1 MYGIS
6 ETVVASLC
14 NSIQNFGKLKKKN
27 QHVILKYRMYHEL
40 N

>member
-14 NSIQNFGKLKKKN
+14 NSIQNFEKLEKN
-27 QHVILKYRMYHEL
+27 QHVILKYLMYHEL